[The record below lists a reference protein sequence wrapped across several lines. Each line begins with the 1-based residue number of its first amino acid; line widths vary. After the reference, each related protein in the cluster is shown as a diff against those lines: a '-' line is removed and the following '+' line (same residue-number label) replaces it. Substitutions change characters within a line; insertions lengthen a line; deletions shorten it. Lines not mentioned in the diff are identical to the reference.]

1 MRFEKKIISVGVEK
15 ISTLRISKNKTIF
28 PRVLFLHGAG
38 QAHKNLSEP
47 LAMALS
53 QHNLS
58 TLSFDFSGHG
68 ESTQNIPSSLAKRV
82 SEALEIVQYFK
93 APIDTICAFSMG
105 GYIALHLLSS
115 LRIKRLIL
123 FAPAIYHHGALSIPF
138 GPKFSQII
146 RQNKSWMQS
155 DSQKLLSLYQGD
167 ILILIGE
174 DDVVVSRE
182 VINLILRQATRAKRK
197 KVIVLPK
204 VGHRIALAMN
214 QRKELLEKII
224 NHLTEFI
231 FENERE

>member
-1 MRFEKKIISVGVEK
+1 MRFEKKFISVGVEK
-15 ISTLRISKNKTIF
+15 LATLRISKSAKTT

-38 QAHKNLSEP
+38 QAQKKLSEP
-47 LAMALS
+47 LAIALS

-68 ESTQNIPSSLAKRV
+68 ESTQNIPSSLSKRV
-82 SEALEIVQYFK
+82 SEALEVVQYFK

-123 FAPAIYHHGALSIPF
+123 FAPAIYHHDALSIPF

-155 DSQKLLSLYQGD
+155 DSHKFLSFYQGD
-167 ILILIGE
+167 LLIFIGE
-174 DDVVVSRE
+174 DDVVVPRE
-182 VINLILRQATRAKRK
+182 VINLLFRQATRAKRK
-197 KVIVLPK
+197 KVIVLPTT
-204 VGHRIALAMN
+204 GHQIAHAMN
-214 QRKELLEKII
+214 QRSELLEKII
-224 NHLTEFI
+224 NHLTKFI
-231 FENERE
+231 FDNER